1 MSPPKMSVKVDNTV
15 RQFGFPEMDLVSVT
29 KSITKY
35 SVAISDIKNLRYELE
50 KAHFI
55 SQGTKKRSR
64 SLWRYFP
71 EQFTPI

>member
-1 MSPPKMSVKVDNTV
+1 
-15 RQFGFPEMDLVSVT
+15 MDLVSVT

-55 SQGTKKRSR
+55 SKPKKRS
-64 SLWRYFP
+64 SLY
-71 EQFTPI
+71 EYSENLPI